1 VADAAIDYGGGS
13 GAEKDPYCLDPS
25 GSAKF
30 R

>member
-1 VADAAIDYGGGS
+1 MANAAIDYGGGS
-13 GAEKDPYCLDPS
+13 GAEKDPHGLYPS